1 MALVVT
7 TRLGSVMTITLADAP
22 RRNALSRQLMSEL
35 LEAVAVADSDPN
47 VRVVVLTNHGTVFCA
62 GADLGERARGDGAG
76 PIALSEL
83 FERIRSS
90 PKPFV
95 GRVHGHCIAG
105 GVGLAAV
112 LDVSVALD
120 TAQFGFSEVRVG
132 VAPAIISVVCLP
144 KMRVGD
150 ARSAFLRGNRFS
162 GTEAARLGLI
172 NEAASER
179 EIDDRVRLVVNDL
192 LAGEPAALA
201 AAKQL
206 TLSVPAMTVEEA
218 FAWTSELS
226 ATLFASDQAREGM
239 AAFREKREASW
250 VRRLDDDAPEI

>member
-1 MALVVT
+1 MTLVVT
-7 TRLGSVMTITLADAP
+7 TQYESVMTITLADEL

-35 LEAVAVADSDPN
+35 LDAVTVADSDPT
-47 VRVVVLTNHGTVFCA
+47 VRVVVLTNQGTVFCA
-62 GADLGERARGDGAG
+62 GADLGERERGSSAS
-76 PIALSEL
+76 PVELSEL
-83 FERIRSS
+83 FQRIRSS

-95 GRVHGHCIAG
+95 GRVRGHCIAG

-112 LDVSVALD
+112 LDISVALD

-144 KMRVGD
+144 KMRAGD

-162 GTEAARLGLI
+162 GSEAVRLGLI
-172 NEAASER
+172 NEAVSAQ

-192 LAGEPAALA
+192 LAGEPAAIA

-206 TLSVPAMTVEEA
+206 TMTVPAMAVDEA
-218 FAWTSELS
+218 FAWTRELS
-226 ATLFASDQAREGM
+226 ATLFASDPAREGM
-239 AAFREKREASW
+239 AAFREKRPASW
-250 VRRLDDDAPEI
+250 VRRLDDD